1 MYIRTYI
8 YSYIYRNYQWL
19 KYTLY
24 VYIFLYIFLRRLLN
38 LQLETSNIR
47 SCIAP
52 VPLCTVVMKL
62 KLPALQSTLAHSTD
76 LPLHVNQ

>member
-1 MYIRTYI
+1 MNKLFINSLKHLKLMDCVAGYIYI
-8 YSYIYRNYQWL
+8 YSCEG
-19 KYTLY
+19 
-24 VYIFLYIFLRRLLN
+24 LLN
-38 LQLETSNIR
+38 LQLESSNIR

-52 VPLCTVVMKL
+52 APLCTEVMKL